1 MAPRNQRWWLTED
14 SVRLD
19 IEADAGLLYG
29 MVSDLPRIGEWSPEC
44 EGVDW
49 EGDVGTVPV
58 EGTTFVGHN
67 AVGPGRRIRYSRHG
81 RVLVAD
87 RGREFAF
94 ITDEG
99 GRESTV
105 WRYRFE
111 PLAAGRTRV
120 TESYEVRWIPTW
132 ARIIDVPLNRHKEFL
147 EGMRTTLERLR
158 AAAEADHPGAHVE
171 RESRTNAGN

>member
-14 SVRLD
+14 SVELV
-19 IEADAGLLYG
+19 IEADAGALYG

-44 EGVDW
+44 ESVEW
-49 EGDVGTVPV
+49 EGDVAVPV
-58 EGTTFVGHN
+58 EDTTFVGHN

-87 RGREFAF
+87 PGREFAF

-99 GRESTV
+99 GRESTA

-132 ARIIDVPLNRHKEFL
+132 ARILDVPLNRHKELL
-147 EGMRTTLERLR
+147 EGMRTTLERLK
-158 AAAEADHPGAHVE
+158 AVAEADHRRALAHLDVQE
-171 RESRTNAGN
+171 EARP